1 MKTKRQTL
9 LLLLVLTLCA
19 QSLHAISIPPKF
31 DGFVYGNRPAFDPDA
46 IIIEAFMD
54 PVCPDS
60 RDSWRPLKRA
70 LQHYGSRLLLIVHP
84 FPLPYHDNAF
94 VTSRALHIVDKLNAS
109 ATLSM
114 LELFFEQQE
123 QLYNQPTHN
132 LSRAAVVD
140 EVVKLVVNV
149 VGNSLATSVRS
160 GFNDRKTDLA
170 TRVSFK
176 YGCSRGVYGTPFFF
190 VNGFVLPDAGD
201 AIDYKGW
208 RKIIDPLVGV
218 HKHKEEN
225 YHFFL

>member
-1 MKTKRQTL
+1 MHTL
-9 LLLLVLTLCA
+9 LLLLLTLCA
-19 QSLHAISIPPKF
+19 QSIVHAITIPPKF

-60 RDSWRPLKRA
+60 RDSWPPLKRA
-70 LQHYGSRLLLIVHP
+70 LRHYGSRLLLIVHP
-84 FPLPYHDNAF
+84 FPLPSVPISYYIIPFCCEGYLLKLNCGYHDNAF
-94 VTSRALHIVDKLNAS
+94 VTSHALHIVDKLNAS

-114 LELFFEQQE
+114 LELFFEQQ
-123 QLYNQPTHN
+123 
-132 LSRAAVVD
+132 
-140 EVVKLVVNV
+140 VVKLVVNV
-149 VGNSLATSVRS
+149 VGNSLETSVRS
-160 GFNDRKTDLA
+160 GFNDRKTDLS